1 MISLQQCARSARL
14 SPNELMLGVS
24 PTRRHRRLLASY
36 LLNLDRGA
44 VNVREM
50 IVADLHAFLDL
61 GLPERAADA
70 LVVLRLFLKDY
81 PEARS
86 ESGAPSPADDKGS
99 VISLSAF
106 KNGARRIGTA
116 KVSAF

>member
-1 MISLQQCARSARL
+1 MISLQQCAKSARL
-14 SPNELMLGVS
+14 SSNELMLGVS

-36 LLNLDRGA
+36 LLNIDRGA

-70 LVVLRLFLKDY
+70 LVVLRLFLQDY

-86 ESGAPSPADDKGS
+86 EATRAEGS
-99 VISLSAF
+99 VVSLSAF
-106 KNGARRIGTA
+106 KNSLRRA
-116 KVSAF
+116 ASHKASVF

>member
-1 MISLQQCARSARL
+1 MISLQQCAKSARL
-14 SPNELMLGVS
+14 SSNELMLGVS

-36 LLNLDRGA
+36 LLNIDRGA

-70 LVVLRLFLKDY
+70 LVVLRLFLQDY

-86 ESGAPSPADDKGS
+86 EARARVADQS
-99 VISLSAF
+99 VVSLSAF
-106 KNGARRIGTA
+106 KNSLRRA
-116 KVSAF
+116 ASQKA

>member
-1 MISLQQCARSARL
+1 MISLQQCAKSARL
-14 SPNELMLGVS
+14 SSNELMLGVS
-24 PTRRHRRLLASY
+24 PTRRHRRLLTSY
-36 LLNLDRGA
+36 LLNIERGA

-86 ESGAPSPADDKGS
+86 DAGTSLVDEAGS
-99 VISLSAF
+99 VVSLSAF
-106 KNGARRIGTA
+106 KNRARRPGRQKAT
-116 KVSAF
+116 VL